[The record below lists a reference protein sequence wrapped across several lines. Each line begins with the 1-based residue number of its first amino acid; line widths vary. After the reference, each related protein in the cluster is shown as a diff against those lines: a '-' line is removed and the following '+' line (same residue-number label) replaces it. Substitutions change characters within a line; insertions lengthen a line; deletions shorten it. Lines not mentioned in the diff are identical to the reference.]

1 MSSTTDVKSESI
13 LSTDGKYHLIL
24 IYLFDDDGS
33 YGGGYYAKHFKFS
46 GCVQGESVAE
56 MKDQAYDF
64 LEEHLEDEK
73 DLPFDI
79 KNIKESVVF
88 DLVECLTPEEQLAA
102 FDLRK
107 HGATYEKIKEG
118 VQK

>member
-1 MSSTTDVKSESI
+1 MPSITDVKPESI
-13 LSTDGKYHLIL
+13 LSSDGKYHLIL
-24 IYLFDDDGS
+24 IYLFDDDGI
-33 YGGGYYAKHFKFS
+33 YGVGYYAKHFKFI
-46 GCVQGESVAE
+46 GGVEGESLAE

-102 FDLRK
+102 LDLRRN
-107 HGATYEKIKEG
+107 GATYEEIKEG
-118 VQK
+118 VQE